1 MCSATQESECFGV
14 RESHSE
20 VKYERDSVQAR
31 LEHEAG
37 QMRILREELEDTKE
51 SVDRHT
57 VACEAVIGFLR
68 QHL

>member
-37 QMRILREELEDTKE
+37 QMRILREELEDTKQMFDSAKLE
-51 SVDRHT
+51 VNRSGVY
-57 VACEAVIGFLR
+57 LY
-68 QHL
+68 